1 MDLLHFR
8 QVEKELATE
17 EAQAKRE
24 LQDASTR
31 ELGKLRLELV
41 QDRRITLK
49 LLKRLQHQKVSR
61 RRIQK

>member
-1 MDLLHFR
+1 MDLWHFR
-8 QVEKELATE
+8 QLEKELATE

-41 QDRRITLK
+41 HDRRITLK
-49 LLKRLQHQKVSR
+49 LLKRRAEQK
-61 RRIQK
+61 